1 MLSKSIRIIN
11 QANSVELINNK
22 TYTGKL
28 RIDRKMNIITDES
41 IIKAKYIR
49 YILISNEELTKI
61 LNTIS
66 NK

>member
-1 MLSKSIRIIN
+1 
-11 QANSVELINNK
+11 
-22 TYTGKL
+22 
-28 RIDRKMNIITDES
+28 S